1 MEPPKPIFPAHSRI
15 VEPDLLF
22 HPDRDEDRSPHPLLG
37 LTQFGP
43 YSRSTV
49 NNVLDPIR
57 VAVIAPHAGLRA
69 VDKLFVEFKRRQL
82 PKERRNYL
90 PEYLGF
96 SALFGVNI
104 VRSEAVFEFPR
115 QFDDKIQNS
124 ANSNVLLAGELARAL
139 TILEKRNEISLT
151 LLRSIFRTDGI
162 VDSLDRKVMTLICT
176 ITSRQ

>member
-1 MEPPKPIFPAHSRI
+1 MEAKNPIFPAHSRI

-22 HPDRDEDRSPHPLLG
+22 HPDRSEDRSPHPLLG

-57 VAVIAPHAGLRA
+57 VAVVAPHEGLRA
-69 VDKLFVEFKRRQL
+69 VDKLFLEFNRRHV

-96 SALFGVNI
+96 SRIFGVNI
-104 VRSEAVFEFPR
+104 VRSEAVFEFPSE
-115 QFDDKIQNS
+115 FD
-124 ANSNVLLAGELARAL
+124 A
-139 TILEKRNEISLT
+139 
-151 LLRSIFRTDGI
+151 
-162 VDSLDRKVMTLICT
+162 
-176 ITSRQ
+176 